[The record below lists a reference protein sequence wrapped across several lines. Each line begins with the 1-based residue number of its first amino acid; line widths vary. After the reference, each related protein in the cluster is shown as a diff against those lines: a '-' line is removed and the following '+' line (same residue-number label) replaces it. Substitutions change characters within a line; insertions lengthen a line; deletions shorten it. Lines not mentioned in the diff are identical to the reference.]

1 MTHLQTINLIIGRE
15 FSTRVKKKSFIWIT
29 LLTPLFFVA
38 CFVIPILIMNGGTG
52 EKAKDVIVVDHSGVV
67 APTLKSDDEATFEVK
82 DPDSDVD
89 AIKQSIIDKDAYALV
104 VISPQDT
111 MGDISVNSYCNEP
124 LQTGIKSTVT
134 NAVKKQVEDYKLRKY
149 NITNLDQI
157 MADISTD
164 VKFDAVTVTKSGEK
178 KESFE
183 VYMAVA
189 YILSFLIYIFILMF
203 GGMVQRSVIEE
214 KNSRV
219 VEVIV
224 SSIRSVDL
232 MIGKI
237 VGVALVALTQF
248 LIWIVFTGVLLFAFQ
263 GIVGVD
269 FLSKG
274 VATQT
279 QVAVPQGAG
288 INVSV
293 GDAQTV
299 ALSDASSG
307 SKTDLGAEISRQLA
321 DPNSDMSGIVSGI
334 KAINFPYVLL
344 CFLLYF
350 ILGYLLYASM
360 FAAVGSAV
368 DNETDTN
375 QLQIP
380 ITAPLIIGL
389 FVMLQTFQ
397 HPDSPLSVWCS
408 MIPWTSPMVMLA
420 RIPFGTV
427 PLWQLTLSLVLLALT
442 FIATAWLSGK
452 IYRVGILSY
461 GKKATWA
468 DLFKWMKYKK

>member
-38 CFVIPILIMNGGTG
+38 CFVIPVLIMNGGSG
-52 EKAKDVIVVDHSGVV
+52 EKAKDVIVIDQSGIV
-67 APTLKSDDEATFEVK
+67 APTLKSDQDATFK
-82 DPDSDVD
+82 IKAPDSDIE
-89 AIKQSIIDKDAYALV
+89 AIKESIVDKDAYAMV
-104 VISPQDT
+104 VISPQDS
-111 MGDISVNSYCNEP
+111 MGDISVISYCNEP
-124 LQTGIKSTVT
+124 LQTGIKSTVS
-134 NAVKKQVEDYKLRKY
+134 NAVKKQVENFKLKKY

-157 MADISTD
+157 MDDISTD
-164 VKFDAVTVTKSGEK
+164 VKFNAITVTKSGEK

-183 VYMAVA
+183 VYMIVA
-189 YILSFLIYIFILMF
+189 YVLSFLIYMFILMF

-224 SSIRSVDL
+224 SSVRSVDL

-237 VGVALVALTQF
+237 IGVALVALTQF
-248 LIWIVFTGVLLFAFQ
+248 LIWIAFTVVLLFAFQ
-263 GIVGVD
+263 SIVGVN
-269 FLSKG
+269 FLK
-274 VATQT
+274 
-279 QVAVPQGAG
+279 QGAAAQAQMSMPQASF
-288 INVSV
+288 NAAP
-293 GDAQTV
+293 GDTSTV
-299 ALSDASSG
+299 ALADAASE
-307 SKTDLGAEISRQLA
+307 SKTDLGASITKQLS

-334 KAINFPYVLL
+334 KAVNFPYVLL

-350 ILGYLLYASM
+350 IFGYLLYASM

-427 PLWQLTLSLVLLALT
+427 PVWQLALSLVLLALT
-442 FIATAWLSGK
+442 FIGTAWLSGK

-468 DLFKWMKYKK
+468 DMFKWIKYKK

>member
-1 MTHLQTINLIIGRE
+1 M
-15 FSTRVKKKSFIWIT
+15 
-29 LLTPLFFVA
+29 
-38 CFVIPILIMNGGTG
+38 
-52 EKAKDVIVVDHSGVV
+52 
-67 APTLKSDDEATFEVK
+67 
-82 DPDSDVD
+82 
-89 AIKQSIIDKDAYALV
+89 
-104 VISPQDT
+104 
-111 MGDISVNSYCNEP
+111 
-124 LQTGIKSTVT
+124 
-134 NAVKKQVEDYKLRKY
+134 
-149 NITNLDQI
+149 
-157 MADISTD
+157 
-164 VKFDAVTVTKSGEK
+164 
-178 KESFE
+178 
-183 VYMAVA
+183 
-189 YILSFLIYIFILMF
+189 FILMF

-224 SSIRSVDL
+224 SSVRSVDL

-237 VGVALVALTQF
+237 IGVALVALTQF
-248 LIWIVFTGVLLFAFQ
+248 LIWIAFTVVLLFAFQ
-263 GIVGVD
+263 SIVGVN
-269 FLSKG
+269 FLK
-274 VATQT
+274 
-279 QVAVPQGAG
+279 QGAAAQAQMSMPQASF
-288 INVSV
+288 NAAP
-293 GDAQTV
+293 GDTSTV
-299 ALSDASSG
+299 ALADAASG
-307 SKTDLGAEISRQLA
+307 SKTDLGASITKQLS

-334 KAINFPYVLL
+334 KAVNFPYVLL

-350 ILGYLLYASM
+350 IFGYLLYASM

-427 PLWQLTLSLVLLALT
+427 PVWQLALSLVLLALT
-442 FIATAWLSGK
+442 FIGTAWLSGK

-468 DLFKWMKYKK
+468 DMFKWIKYKK